1 MIWKIEIIGE
11 FEILEIKEI
20 INRTFEEWNTDMKR
34 KFRSNWTFKILEVKM
49 KIGY

>member
-20 INRTFEEWNTDMKR
+20 INRTFEEWNIDMKR
-34 KFRSNWTFKILEVKM
+34 KFRPNWTFKILEVKM